1 MKNVYIYCE
10 GPTEEAFINEVLA
23 PYFWNIDI
31 FVIPII
37 CTTSWN
43 RNKKYRGGVSKYTKI
58 KNELIMLCK
67 QHPNEYV
74 TTMFDY
80 YAMPSDTPNISDDT
94 LDIYQRIENIENAV
108 DNDISMPNCHI
119 NLVIHEFEGLLFSNP
134 RSFSKITDDFIV
146 ESIQQI
152 RDEVSTP
159 EHINN
164 SYETAPSRRIK
175 ELIPNYSKIRNGVLL
190 AKDMGIDVI
199 MKECKHFAEWI
210 EKIKTL

>member
-1 MKNVYIYCE
+1 
-10 GPTEEAFINEVLA
+10 
-23 PYFWNIDI
+23 
-31 FVIPII
+31 
-37 CTTSWN
+37 
-43 RNKKYRGGVSKYTKI
+43 
-58 KNELIMLCK
+58 MLCK